1 MTTKAHFTR
10 WKNRD
15 AIALDNGVL
24 RAVALAGGGHLAE
37 LRLVNALGSSC
48 NALWE
53 APWPTADPDSQHF
66 AELSEQYGGT
76 PAGPFLAGF
85 TGQALCLDTFGPPD
99 TEDEAR
105 GATLHGEACL
115 QTWKMTPTSDGCT
128 MEVELPRAKL
138 HFSRNLRLGEGQSA
152 LFVHEQLVN
161 TGSASREL
169 HWVQHVTLGPPLL
182 ARGQSCVEASVDACR
197 TWPLGYEGKALL
209 PDNAEFAWP
218 RARTLLNREQDLRL
232 PFQSR
237 SKGFVLAARVH
248 PAKQIGFIVAL
259 NWKLRLALL
268 YCFRREDFP
277 WIAIWEENG
286 ARTAAPW
293 RGTAKI
299 RGMEFGSTPMP
310 LGKAAIRAMGSLF
323 ETPSAR
329 VVPAGGMH
337 AARYVACLATIPSQ
351 LRNVKTVEI
360 AENTLVL
367 NGAGAEDRIVIP
379 AAGVRQFLLTNGDRN

>member
-1 MTTKAHFTR
+1 MTAKAQFTR
-10 WKNRD
+10 WNNRD

-37 LRLVNALGSSC
+37 LRLANAHGSSC

-53 APWPTADPDSQHF
+53 APWPTADPDSQYF
-66 AELSEQYGGT
+66 AKLSEQYGGA

-85 TGQALCLDTFGPPD
+85 TGHALCLDTFGPPD
-99 TEDEAR
+99 TEEEAH
-105 GATLHGEACL
+105 GLTLHGEASM

-138 HFSRNLRLGEGQSA
+138 RFSRNLLLGEGQSA

-161 TGSASREL
+161 LGSASREL

-182 ARGQSCVEASVDACR
+182 ARGQSCVHASVDACR

-209 PDNAEFAWP
+209 SDNADFIWP

-232 PFQSR
+232 PFQR
-237 SKGFVLAARVH
+237 VGKGYVVAARVD
-248 PAKQIGFIVAL
+248 PTKQIGFIVAF
-259 NWKLRLALL
+259 NWKIRLALL

-286 ARTAAPW
+286 ARTDAPW
-293 RGTAKI
+293 RGITKV

-329 VVPAGGMH
+329 IIPAGGMH
-337 AARYVACLATIPSQ
+337 VARYVACLATIPNQ
-351 LRNVKTVEI
+351 WRNVEGVDV
-360 AENTLVL
+360 ADDTLTIR
-367 NGAGAEDRIVIP
+367 GAGAEDRITIP
-379 AAGVRQFLLTNGDRN
+379 AAGVRRFLLTNGERD